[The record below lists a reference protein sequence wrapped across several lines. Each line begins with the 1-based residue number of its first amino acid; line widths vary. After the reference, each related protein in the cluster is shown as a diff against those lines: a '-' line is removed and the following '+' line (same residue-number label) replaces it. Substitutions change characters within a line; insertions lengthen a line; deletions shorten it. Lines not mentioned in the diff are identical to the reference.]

1 MEKYDLIVIGGG
13 VSGMTSATV
22 ALEDGIK
29 KVMIIERESS
39 LGGLLRQCIHNGFGN
54 KRLKTEITGPE
65 YINLIYRKLNDYNAE
80 IKLDTQVL
88 NVSKEK
94 VVTYVNPKE
103 GVQEVYGKTIILAT
117 GCRESFD
124 GNADIENEDVLGI
137 FTIEDSHRIIN
148 FEGYLPGKEP
158 VIVAR
163 NRWDLI
169 VAKRFLI
176 EGAKIRAL
184 IIQKNN
190 MFTFNEEDKKIIED
204 LKISIMIGGEI
215 KEIMGDKRIEGVRV
229 YTKDIDE
236 WTIVACDSLILSVNH
251 FPELEYIS
259 KKDFEFDNIT
269 KSLKVSNFKT
279 NVDGIFACGNLI
291 YGMES
296 LGKNDIDGIEAG
308 KIAVSY
314 IKETI

>member
-1 MEKYDLIVIGGG
+1 MYDLIVIGGG

-39 LGGLLRQCIHNGFGN
+39 LGGLLNQCIHNGFGK

-65 YINLIYRKLNDYNAE
+65 YINLIYEKLNYYNVD
-80 IKLDTQVL
+80 IKLNTQVI
-88 NVSKEK
+88 NVSKDK
-94 VVTYVNPKE
+94 IVTYVNPKE
-103 GVQEVYGKTIILAT
+103 GIQKVYAKAIILAS

-124 GNADIENEDVLGI
+124 GNADIETRDLLGI

-148 FEGYLPGKEP
+148 FEGYLLGKEP
-158 VIVAR
+158 VIVAK
-163 NRWDLI
+163 NRWDLV

-176 EGAKIRAL
+176 EGAKVRAL

-190 MFTFNEEDKKIIED
+190 IFTFNEEDKKIIED
-204 LKISIMIGGEI
+204 IDIPIMIDGEI
-215 KEIMGDKRIEGVRV
+215 KEIMGNKRIEGVRI

-259 KKDFEFDNIT
+259 KEDFEFDNLT
-269 KSLKVSNFKT
+269 KSIKVSNFKT

-291 YGMES
+291 YGIEAW
-296 LGKNDIDGIEAG
+296 GKKGIDGIDAG
-308 KIAVSY
+308 KAVVSY